1 MNKLVTGFAGALAIM
16 AAGFAAAQTAAVA
29 VDSRPGE
36 VTEAR
41 TVTTEGTITAID
53 AETRIVTLQGEGGN
67 TVEIAAGPDVKNFA
81 QLAVGDLVELEMLQA
96 LTLELKKD
104 GKAVVSRTEIG
115 DAVGAQAGS
124 KPAGAIGRQV
134 KVVADVIAVD
144 TENHT
149 VTLKGPERTVELR
162 VDDPAQLALIKVGD
176 QVEGT
181 YTEAVAIVVR
191 PKGDA
196 E

>member
-1 MNKLVTGFAGALAIM
+1 MNKWVLGFASVLAI
-16 AAGFAAAQTAAVA
+16 ATTWPVAAQTAAVA
-29 VDSRPGE
+29 VDSRPGA

-41 TVTTEGTITAID
+41 TVKTEGTISAID
-53 AETRIVTLQGEGGN
+53 ATTRVVTLLGMGGN
-67 TVEIAAGPDVKNFA
+67 SIEIEAGPEVKNFA
-81 QLAVGDLVELEMLQA
+81 QLGVGDVVELEMLEA
-96 LTLELKKD
+96 LTLELRKD
-104 GKAVVSRTEIG
+104 GKALVARTELG
-115 DAVGAQAGS
+115 EAVGAEAGS
-124 KPAGAIGRQV
+124 KPGGAVGRQV
-134 KVVADVIAVD
+134 KVIADVIAVD

-149 VTLKGPERTVELR
+149 VTLKGPERTVDLR

-191 PKGDA
+191 PKAKA